1 MTISSPLWD
10 LTCKDA
16 KWQWGL
22 RENKAFRDIKTRLTD
37 APVMAYHRQ
46 RALTCLTTDGLLV
59 GIRAILEQEQEDG
72 SYKPIYYAANSV
84 RLKNTTTDLKEKLW
98 PSDGH
103 AKPSTCV
110 AIEAM
115 PSVLV
120 PKQVEIASAE
130 DPTLQLVHQ
139 VIVTLVVK
147 GNLLMIG

>member
-1 MTISSPLWD
+1 MGPD
-10 LTCKDA
+10 L
-16 KWQWGL
+16 Q
-22 RENKAFRDIKTRLTD
+22 R
-37 APVMAYHRQ
+37 RQ
-46 RALTCLTTDGLLV
+46 VAM
-59 GIRAILEQEQEDG
+59 G
-72 SYKPIYYAANSV
+72 S
-84 RLKNTTTDLKEKLW
+84 DLKEKLW

-147 GNLLMIG
+147 GNLFMIKGG